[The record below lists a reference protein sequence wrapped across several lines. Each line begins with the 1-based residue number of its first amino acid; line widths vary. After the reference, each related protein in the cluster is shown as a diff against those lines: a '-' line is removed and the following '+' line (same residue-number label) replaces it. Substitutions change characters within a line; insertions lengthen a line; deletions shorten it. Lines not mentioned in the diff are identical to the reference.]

1 MSLRK
6 LLGAMSLNPVILSG
20 LSDVAGAYDALV
32 CDVWGV
38 LHNGVHA
45 FPPAV
50 EALRKFRARH
60 GKVVLLTN
68 APRPPHCILPQ
79 LESLGVTR
87 DCYDA
92 VVTSGGAAR
101 ADLSE
106 RLPLSILH
114 LGPERDETLFEGLDV
129 KMVGADQ
136 AELALCTG
144 LYDDDTESPGDYRD
158 LFVKLR
164 ARDLP
169 MICANPD
176 LVVQRGDK
184 LIYCAGAL
192 AHAYAELGGK
202 VAWYGKPHA
211 PVYAAALEAAGN
223 PSRPLV
229 IGDGPATDIKGA
241 NKMGFDG
248 LFVMDGI
255 HAADLTERSPE
266 AVAAFL
272 AARGVF
278 AQAAIGALSW

>member
-1 MSLRK
+1 MSPD
-6 LLGAMSLNPVILSG
+6 PVILSG

-45 FPPAV
+45 FAPAV
-50 EALRKFRARH
+50 ETLRKYRARN

-68 APRPPHCILPQ
+68 APRPPHCIVPQ
-79 LESLGVTR
+79 LETLGVTG

-92 VVTSGGAAR
+92 IVTSGGAAR
-101 ADLSE
+101 ADLSL
-106 RLPLSILH
+106 RLPLAILH

-129 KMVGADQ
+129 KKAGPDE
-136 AELALCTG
+136 AELVLCTG
-144 LYDDDTESPGDYRD
+144 LFDDDTETPDDYRE
-158 LFVKLR
+158 LFAKLR
-164 ARDLP
+164 ARDLQ

-176 LVVQRGDK
+176 LVVQRGSK
-184 LIYCAGAL
+184 LVYCAGAL
-192 AHAYAELGGK
+192 AHAYEELGGK

-211 PVYAAALEAAGN
+211 PIYGAALEAAGN

-241 NKMGFDG
+241 NKMGFDA

-255 HAADLTERSPE
+255 HAADLAQRSPE
-266 AVAAFL
+266 SVAAFL

-278 AQAAIGALSW
+278 AQAAIGALTW